1 MQSENRPLSPHLQIY
16 KPQWTW
22 VPSILYR
29 ISGGVLAVGSLLLVY
44 WLIAL
49 ASGPDAFATAQG
61 LLGSLIGRI
70 ILFGLTL
77 ALCYHLLGGIRHLF
91 WDAGLGFH
99 VPTAERWAKLTVAGA
114 IVLAVLIW
122 IVAYAVKGAA

>member
-1 MQSENRPLSPHLQIY
+1 
-16 KPQWTW
+16 
-22 VPSILYR
+22 
-29 ISGGVLAVGSLLLVY
+29 GVAVGRPAGVY
-44 WLIAL
+44 WPTAL
-49 ASGPDAFATAQG
+49 PRGADAFGTGQG
-61 LLGSLIGRI
+61 LPGSLNGRI

-77 ALCYHLLGGIRHLF
+77 ALWYHLLGGIRHLF